1 MKCLALQKC
10 KNIKKKRK
18 ERIRDMS
25 IGINITDDARIE
37 LGDSRDKLIKL
48 LDGVKYSIPYDKEN
62 ENGVKSTLVQ
72 IEDLGMGIQLTQ
84 DKVTYIRSDNN
95 KYSNVDNIQDIK
107 KDPINDVKRITSL
120 LEEKFT
126 PERSAIKIE
135 NLNIS
140 TMQLAVVITY
150 KKQQARAVVQRDAFG
165 DVYVNTLRS
174 VDSK

>member
-1 MKCLALQKC
+1 
-10 KNIKKKRK
+10 
-18 ERIRDMS
+18 
-25 IGINITDDARIE
+25 
-37 LGDSRDKLIKL
+37 
-48 LDGVKYSIPYDKEN
+48 
-62 ENGVKSTLVQ
+62 
-72 IEDLGMGIQLTQ
+72 MGIQLTQ

-174 VDSK
+174 VDGK